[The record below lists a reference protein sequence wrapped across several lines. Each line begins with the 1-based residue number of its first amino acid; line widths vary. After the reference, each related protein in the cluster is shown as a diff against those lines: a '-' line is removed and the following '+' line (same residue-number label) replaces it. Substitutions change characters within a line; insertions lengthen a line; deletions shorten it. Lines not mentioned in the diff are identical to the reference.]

1 MPTPD
6 RGIAP
11 LARSLATDFEF
22 AFEYDAPEMID
33 GVVVETAELDKTYV
47 ELTGRIFT
55 IIVNIA
61 HVDDERAYSFTLY
74 ESEDDPQASEDDA
87 ADETVVLQEAG
98 IATLEELEQR
108 VRDVL
113 TDSANYLTDHEI
125 YDIAEVVRVV
135 DETYSTEQQAKII
148 AQAQEQSGASAEQDA
163 RGSSFFK

>member
-11 LARSLATDFEF
+11 LARALATDFEF

-61 HVDDERAYSFTLY
+61 HVDDERTYSFTLY

-125 YDIAEVVRVV
+125 YDIAEVVRLV
-135 DETYSTEQQAKII
+135 DETYSPEQQAQII
-148 AQAQEQSGASAEQDA
+148 AQAQERSGASAEQDA
-163 RGSSFFK
+163 RGGSFFK